1 MNLLMQEIT
10 LDLNDSKSYEYMYT
24 KQYDEGRQVI
34 FHILDNGQPFDS
46 TGYQAIFQMKK
57 PDGTV
62 ILNDYDIHEGC
73 FTITLTNQMTICS
86 SSRIPFQIQLIKV
99 SEDTEAAPVVLTTV
113 TGYLKVAES
122 VVQPEDVI
130 STDEFNALTHTF
142 SRVEELNIEITRAEE
157 IRQEK
162 EETRQK
168 NEGTRMSNEKNRQ
181 TEETSRQSNETIRIN
196 AEDTR
201 CRNEETRQSNENI
214 RNSNEAA
221 RQKDTADA
229 VEKSTAATMDCM
241 KVTTDLQQK
250 LNEHHFVLTSDK
262 GISGGVAEL
271 DENGLV
277 PSSQLP
283 GYVDDVLEGYFAE
296 GSFYSNPEHTEELSG
311 EAGKIY
317 VDLQTNK
324 TYRWSGHSYIVIS
337 ETLALGDTSSTA
349 YRGDRG
355 KTAYEHSQREHART
369 DATKVEPSANN
380 GAIRINDK
388 EAFVYV
394 HPDSGAATGSYGD
407 ASDQSPT
414 AGEAFKVP
422 YMTVDTMGHVTE
434 VSEHT
439 VTLPATSVI
448 VDDALSEESKNPVE
462 NQAVTQ
468 AVTYSGEYITD
479 CNVSDGSAV
488 VEGGAFVSPK
498 PLLKTVMQ
506 SVQTVLEK
514 IIGRIGTLTTTVNN
528 KQDKITGAAASIA
541 SNNLTASRALASNA
555 SGKVAVS
562 STTSTELGYVHGVTS
577 AIQTQLNGKQNTIT
591 TYLPFSNGANL
602 TAQGSQALWIR
613 ASDENYG
620 VYLGVS
626 SNAWVLCP
634 ETSTNGLRLGN
645 AQHPWRGINLE
656 NAPTVSSDRN
666 KKEHIRYL
674 EDGDIYEKLFMKLLP
689 CSFAYKNT
697 KESLNHD
704 RTHIGFIAQDVEAA
718 MEELGITSLDF
729 AGFCKDQKTTSKV
742 IKTTILDK
750 ETGEEKETEQI
761 VEEKIDGEYI
771 YSLRYQEFI
780 ALITK
785 VLQKSCKRLDD
796 LEYRISKLE
805 TGLNEEP

>member
-24 KQYDEGRQVI
+24 KQYDEGRQVT

-62 ILNDYDIHEGC
+62 ILNDYDINEGS
-73 FTITLTNQMTICS
+73 FTITLTNQMTICPG
-86 SSRIPFQIQLIKV
+86 SRIPFQIQLIKV

-122 VVQPEDVI
+122 VVQPEDVS
-130 STDEFNALTHTF
+130 STDEFNALTHAF
-142 SRVEELNIEITRAEE
+142 IRVEELNIEITRAEE
-157 IRQEK
+157 IRQEN

-168 NEGTRMSNEKNRQ
+168 NEGTRISNEKNRQ
-181 TEETSRQSNETIRIN
+181 TEETSRQSNETIRMN

-214 RNSNEAA
+214 RNSNEAV

-229 VEKSTAATMDCM
+229 ITKSTTATMDCM
-241 KVTTDLQQK
+241 NATTDLQQK
-250 LNEHHFVLTSDK
+250 LSEHHFVLTSDK
-262 GISGGVAEL
+262 GIGGGVAEL

-283 GYVDDVLEGYFAE
+283 GYVDDVLEGYLAA
-296 GSFYSNPEHTEELSG
+296 GSFYSNPEHTGELPG

-317 VDLQTNK
+317 VDLETNK
-324 TYRWSGHSYIVIS
+324 TYRWSGRSYIVIS

-349 YRGDRG
+349 YRGDKG

-380 GAIRINDK
+380 GAIRINDA
-388 EAFVYV
+388 EASVYV

-407 ASDQSPT
+407 ASDQSPA

-422 YMTVDTMGHVTE
+422 YMTVDAMGHVTE

-439 VTLPATSVI
+439 VTLPTTSVI
-448 VDDALSEESKNPVE
+448 VDDALSEESTNPVE
-462 NQAVTQ
+462 NKAVTQ

-479 CNVSDGSAV
+479 CNVSDGSMV
-488 VEGGAFVSPK
+488 VEGGTSVSSK
-498 PLLKTVMQ
+498 TLLKTIMQ

-514 IIGRIGTLTTTVNN
+514 IIGGIGTLTTTVNN
-528 KQDKITGAAASIA
+528 KQDKITGAATSIT
-541 SNNLTASRALASNA
+541 SNNLTASRALISSS

-577 AIQTQLNGKQNTIT
+577 AIQTQINNKQNAIT

-602 TAQGSQALWIR
+602 TAQGNQALWIR

-620 VYLGVS
+620 IYLGVN

-645 AQHPWRGINLE
+645 AQHPWRCINLE
-656 NAPTVSSDRN
+656 NAPIVSSDRN

-718 MEELGITSLDF
+718 MEELGLTSLDF

-750 ETGEEKETEQI
+750 ETGEEKEVEQI

-785 VLQKSCKRLDD
+785 VLQKSCKRLND

-805 TGLNEEP
+805 TIR